1 LYRAEP
7 FIEAAPNGR
16 LAKKIHSANPSAME
30 GNKENRK
37 AHVYMITNYG
47 GNVLY
52 IGSTEDLKS
61 RLDQH
66 KKRLIPGF
74 TQKYNVYKLVY
85 FEEHPDI
92 ECAEKREQYLKGK
105 NRAKKNAVTD
115 AKDVWHRPR
124 HVVGREPRIVL
135 ERGSGENCYSAEG
148 VEQALS

>member
-1 LYRAEP
+1 
-7 FIEAAPNGR
+7 
-16 LAKKIHSANPSAME
+16 LAKKSQGAISSAME
-30 GNKENRK
+30 ENKESKK

-92 ECAEKREQYLKGK
+92 ECAESREKYLKGK
-105 NRAKKNAVTD
+105 NRAKKNAV
-115 AKDVWHRPR
+115 
-124 HVVGREPRIVL
+124 
-135 ERGSGENCYSAEG
+135 
-148 VEQALS
+148 VESVNPQWNDLSSKVI